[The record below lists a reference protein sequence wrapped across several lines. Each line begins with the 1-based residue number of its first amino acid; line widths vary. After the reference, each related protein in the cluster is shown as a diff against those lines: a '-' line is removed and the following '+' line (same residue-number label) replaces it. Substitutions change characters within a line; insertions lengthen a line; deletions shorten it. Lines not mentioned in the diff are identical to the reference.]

1 MSSLVEVAAVRAIGI
16 TKRYGAGQAAVTAL
30 DNVTVALPAA
40 RFTAIMGRSGSGK
53 STLLHCLAGLDTV
66 DAGVVYLGD
75 VDLTGRSERELTR
88 LRRDRVGFVFQAYNL
103 LPTLTAGENLLLP
116 VRIAHRTPD
125 RDWIDRVV
133 EAVGLRGGA
142 RGYVTKAISGPELC
156 EAIRRVHAGDVYFSP
171 RLAVFVLDSFR
182 GADATETH
190 PDLDRLTRRET
201 RRPAA
206 GGRRVH
212 VPGGGHAARDLGA
225 DGREPR
231 VGGAAQAP
239 ALQPPRALPL
249 GARQPPRLTRRQPRS
264 LLSLTSTAGSGVKVV
279 TGKFLT
285 SATCCDHC

>member
-190 PDLDRLTRRET
+190 PDLDRLTRRERDVLRLVASGYTYQEVGT
-201 RRPAA
+201 RLAISARTVESHASA
-206 GGRRVH
+206 VLRKLQLSNRRELSRW
-212 VPGGGHAARDLGA
+212 ARA
-225 DGREPR
+225 DHL
-231 VGGAAQAP
+231 A
-239 ALQPPRALPL
+239 
-249 GARQPPRLTRRQPRS
+249 
-264 LLSLTSTAGSGVKVV
+264 
-279 TGKFLT
+279 
-285 SATCCDHC
+285 